1 MLANLCLSTA
11 AEAKAL
17 VPTLND
23 IRFQGEDG
31 ESTLQEILS
40 QIQSGAL
47 TFAERVRRPRTLSP
61 PALRQL
67 ATATSKASML
77 RDRIYYVDG

>member
-31 ESTLQEILS
+31 ESTLQEILV
-40 QIQSGAL
+40 QILSGAL
-47 TFAERVRRPRTLSP
+47 PSPGRARRSRAHTHPH
-61 PALRQL
+61 ALRQL
-67 ATATSKASML
+67 ATATSKSWYAARSHVL
-77 RDRIYYVDG
+77 C